1 MRRGLPGKRW
11 CSEPVLGEDVNPC
24 QHAARLALVD
34 GHGSDAPA
42 LSAPARLGIAH
53 RGCDDRELVPPE
65 LLRDADGHSLNDE
78 VNGRVVQGLRRRLA
92 HLDLEARGAQSSPQI
107 GGELGFGALAVID
120 DDARPVNVAILARS
134 PRSSPVAATAGFER
148 WHEHSSRWM
157 RRQPTSVSR

>member
-11 CSEPVLGEDVNPC
+11 CSEPILGEDVNPC

-92 HLDLEARGAQSSPQI
+92 HLDLETRGAQSCPQI

-120 DDARPVNVAILARS
+120 DDARPVNVAILAWRGS
-134 PRSSPVAATAGFER
+134 ARTAIRALCDLAGGGR
-148 WHEHSSRWM
+148 GIASLASR
-157 RRQPTSVSR
+157 P